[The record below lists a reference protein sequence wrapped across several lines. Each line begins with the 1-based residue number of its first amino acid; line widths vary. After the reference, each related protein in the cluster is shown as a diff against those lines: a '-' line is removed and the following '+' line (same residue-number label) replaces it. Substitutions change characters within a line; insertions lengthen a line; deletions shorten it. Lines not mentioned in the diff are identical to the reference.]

1 MCIPSSRGPRDKVK
15 SSQVNP
21 KVILVQ
27 YGVVVVVGGDRG
39 GGGGGGVHR
48 GVPEARLTMQLQCIY
63 FKVATTKTILILV
76 NLRCGGDMG
85 LSAERG
91 ILKRLI

>member
-39 GGGGGGVHR
+39 GGGGGVHR

-76 NLRCGGDMG
+76 KGGY
-85 LSAERG
+85 G
-91 ILKRLI
+91 I

>member
-39 GGGGGGVHR
+39 GGGGGGFIEEFQR
-48 GVPEARLTMQLQCIY
+48 P
-63 FKVATTKTILILV
+63 
-76 NLRCGGDMG
+76 D
-85 LSAERG
+85 
-91 ILKRLI
+91 

>member
-27 YGVVVVVGGDRG
+27 YGVVVVVGGG
-39 GGGGGGVHR
+39 SGVHR

-76 NLRCGGDMG
+76 KGGYG
-85 LSAERG
+85 VIWPRG
-91 ILKRLI
+91 WVGGYNTSLKW